1 MASQPERDI
10 DLLVVGDCNPDLVL
24 SGGDVRPAFGQGE
37 RLVER
42 ADLLIGGTSSIT
54 ACGAA
59 RLGLRTSFVGV
70 LGDDTFGHF
79 MRDKMTAAGVDMSV
93 SVTDP
98 STPTGLSVV
107 LAEGE
112 DRATLTAPGT
122 IGSVTADMVSDDLL
136 RRTRHLHT
144 SGYYLQGAPAVVA
157 ELFRRARAAG
167 ATTSLDPGADPDERF
182 EGGLIDLLPLI
193 DHLLPNEVE
202 ALGLTGADDV
212 EEAARRLAEHG
223 SDVLVKCGADGVL
236 AVVADQLVRA
246 PALPG
251 ELVDTVGA
259 GDTTNAGWL
268 AARLTGLPVDR
279 AARLAAVCG
288 SLSTRA
294 RGGTAAQPTMA
305 EAEAEL

>member
-1 MASQPERDI
+1 M
-10 DLLVVGDCNPDLVL
+10 VL
-24 SGGDVRPAFGQGE
+24 
-37 RLVER
+37 
-42 ADLLIGGTSSIT
+42 T
-54 ACGAA
+54 
-59 RLGLRTSFVGV
+59 
-70 LGDDTFGHF
+70 
-79 MRDKMTAAGVDMSV
+79 
-93 SVTDP
+93 
-98 STPTGLSVV
+98 
-107 LAEGE
+107 EGE

-122 IGSVTADMVSDDLL
+122 IGAVTADMVSDDLL
-136 RRTRHLHT
+136 RRARHLHT

-182 EGGLIDLLPLI
+182 EGGLIELLPLI
-193 DHLLPNEVE
+193 DQLLPNEVE
-202 ALGLTGADDV
+202 ALGLAGTDDV
-212 EEAARRLAEHG
+212 ETAARRLAEHG

-294 RGGTAAQPTMA
+294 RGGTARPAHDGRSRGRAVIVCVAANPSVDKLFQVERVVPGGIHRPSGYVQVAGGKGLNAARAAATLGADVQAIALLAGHAGRWIA
-305 EAEAEL
+305 EQLRTRRHPRGDRLGRG

>member
-1 MASQPERDI
+1 
-10 DLLVVGDCNPDLVL
+10 
-24 SGGDVRPAFGQGE
+24 
-37 RLVER
+37 
-42 ADLLIGGTSSIT
+42 
-54 ACGAA
+54 
-59 RLGLRTSFVGV
+59 
-70 LGDDTFGHF
+70 
-79 MRDKMTAAGVDMSV
+79 MRDQMTAIGVDMSAV
-93 SVTDP
+93 LTDR

-107 LAEGE
+107 LTEGE
-112 DRATLTAPGT
+112 DRATLTAVGT
-122 IGSVTADMVSDDLL
+122 IGAVTAEMVSDQLL
-136 RRTRHLHT
+136 QRARHVHT
-144 SGYYLQGAPAVVA
+144 SGYYLQGAPLVIA
-157 ELFRRARAAG
+157 ELFRRAHAAG
-167 ATTSLDPGADPDERF
+167 ATTSLDPGPDPQERF
-182 EGGLIDLLPLI
+182 EGDLLEILPLV
-193 DHLLPNEVE
+193 DQLLPNEVE

-212 EEAARRLAEHG
+212 ETAARLLTQRG

-236 AVVADQLVRA
+236 AVVADQVVRA

>member
-1 MASQPERDI
+1 
-10 DLLVVGDCNPDLVL
+10 
-24 SGGDVRPAFGQGE
+24 
-37 RLVER
+37 
-42 ADLLIGGTSSIT
+42 
-54 ACGAA
+54 
-59 RLGLRTSFVGV
+59 
-70 LGDDTFGHF
+70 
-79 MRDKMTAAGVDMSV
+79 MTAAGVDMSA

-107 LAEGE
+107 LTEGE

-122 IGSVTADMVSDDLL
+122 IGSVTAEMVSDDLL

-202 ALGLTGADDV
+202 ALGLAGTDDV
-212 EEAARRLAEHG
+212 EAGGPAPGGTGTRRAGEVRRRGGAGGGRGRGWCARPR
-223 SDVLVKCGADGVL
+223 C
-236 AVVADQLVRA
+236 R
-246 PALPG
+246 G

-259 GDTTNAGWL
+259 GDSTNAGWL
-268 AARLTGLPVDR
+268 AGRLTGLPVDR

>member
-1 MASQPERDI
+1 MAVRPERDI

-70 LGDDTFGHF
+70 LGEDTFGDF
-79 MRDKMTAAGVDMSV
+79 MREQMTAAGVDMSA

-107 LAEGE
+107 LTEGE
-112 DRATLTAPGT
+112 DRATLTVPGT
-122 IGSVTADMVSDDLL
+122 IGSVTAEMVSDDLL
-136 RRTRHLHT
+136 WRTRHLHT

-157 ELFRRARAAG
+157 ELFQRARAAG

-212 EEAARRLAEHG
+212 EEAARRLAQRG
-223 SDVLVKCGADGVL
+223 PDVLVKCGAEGVL

-246 PALPG
+246 PALRG

-279 AARLAAVCG
+279 AAHLAAVCG
-288 SLSTRA
+288 SLSTRG